1 MIFFFLFL
9 AYFSVTSPPPYSGEE
24 LIKIATSGCAIDLAV
39 NYQQGDVL
47 KKILHRDRRSKD
59 QYSRLQ
65 TLKAVERKKAETGVK
80 SLNTNQ
86 AKDGSP

>member
-9 AYFSVTSPPPYSGEE
+9 AYFSVTPYSGEE

-65 TLKAVERKKAETGVK
+65 TLKAVERKKAEAGVK
-80 SLNTNQ
+80 RLNTNQ